1 MNRNKCPLIERT
13 HTHTHTEVMQQIFIF
28 IHIFLVLSAIWRL
41 YFCEMAHKGSTL
53 FKNINEFSLTLTISE
68 ELRGVK
74 IHRDSLSFSPLEHHS
89 ITFISF
95 YCQSYFSPTICPF
108 SFWPLLFSIRMLK
121 RERSLFSFYYGLCC
135 ILLLLFR
142 SKMLTH
148 ILFVDGYK
156 VIKSKINRLAQLHR
170 ILFGKYIWS
179 RVELFG
185 GFFFRLVHLLN
196 DLHMFNKQ
204 I

>member
-13 HTHTHTEVMQQIFIF
+13 HTHTPKLCNKYLFLYIYFLSLVPFDDCTFVKWRIKGAHYLRISTNFRWLWPFPKNWEESRFTEI
-28 IHIFLVLSAIWRL
+28 L
-41 YFCEMAHKGSTL
+41 
-53 FKNINEFSLTLTISE
+53 
-68 ELRGVK
+68 
-74 IHRDSLSFSPLEHHS
+74 SLSFSPLEHHS